1 MVSELDTRIE
11 EAQEAAKTEIENK
24 AQQAYQDLY
33 EQLMLEVKTTITDE
47 YLKEI
52 EESNLEDKK
61 KLDSYWR
68 EPSNIKRLIRE
79 TFPEDPLT
87 AVAVAQCESG
97 IKATAYNP
105 NNRNGTV
112 DRGVMQINSTHD
124 ERMKRLYFIRKNN

>member
-1 MVSELDTRIE
+1 MQTRSAFIRQDNWLIKQKLKALLIAVIVTGGAFYVLSFNIGNKTPYVAPEKEVVEVEKTVSELDTRIE

-61 KLDSYWR
+61 KLDSY
-68 EPSNIKRLIRE
+68 
-79 TFPEDPLT
+79 
-87 AVAVAQCESG
+87 
-97 IKATAYNP
+97 
-105 NNRNGTV
+105 
-112 DRGVMQINSTHD
+112 
-124 ERMKRLYFIRKNN
+124 